1 MNSIVIKK
9 KSNVSM
15 YEPCT
20 IIAIK
25 DGQLLTQRVLR

>member
-15 YEPCT
+15 YEPCNV
-20 IIAIK
+20 IVIK
-25 DGQLLTQRVLR
+25 DGQLLMQRVLR